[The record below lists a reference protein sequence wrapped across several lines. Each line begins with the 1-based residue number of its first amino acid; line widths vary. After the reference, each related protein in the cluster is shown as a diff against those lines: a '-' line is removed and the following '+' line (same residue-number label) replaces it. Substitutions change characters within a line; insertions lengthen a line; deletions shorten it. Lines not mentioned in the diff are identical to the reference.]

1 MPSSAPPPDLAA
13 TGLPPAGTDAAPAPP
28 DRLDA
33 PLIRLILVLVLGGLM
48 ALFDATIVN
57 VGMRTLGEHFD
68 APLHT
73 VEWAATGYLLACAVS
88 GPAALWA
95 VDRFGGRRVWL
106 LGLVV
111 FTTTSVLAALSW
123 SVGALIVFRIL
134 QGLGGGMLEPV
145 MLTLVARAAGPA
157 RAGRAMAAISL
168 PITLGPALGPILGAV
183 ILDALP
189 WQWMFLVNLP
199 LGIVATVLALR
210 FVPADGDRFADGGR
224 ARFDARGLALLAPG
238 FGLLLFGLSHAAGG
252 GGFGSSPV
260 VAALAGGVFLVGC
273 YVAHALRMGDGA
285 IIDVRL
291 FASRGYAASVVV
303 MSTVG
308 AMVFPLLYLVPLYY
322 QQARGESVLSAGLLL
337 APLGLGAMIGMPIGG
352 RLSDRVGARP
362 LVPAGATVVGLVMV
376 VFATADADTP
386 TWLLA
391 AATLVVGA
399 GLGFVGAPT
408 MSSIY
413 RTVPPA
419 SVSSASGAV
428 MVLNQIGGSF
438 GIAIVTVLV
447 QQGIDDGK
455 TSAAYTGAFWWVVAA
470 AAVVTV
476 AAATSLPGRPDRA
489 PAR

>member
-1 MPSSAPPPDLAA
+1 MADAVFRSSSRPRRDRPAPNGHRPGTRPARPARRAADPPDPR
-13 TGLPPAGTDAAPAPP
+13 TRPRRP
-28 DRLDA
+28 DGAVRRDDRQRRHA
-33 PLIRLILVLVLGGLM
+33 HTRR
-48 ALFDATIVN
+48 AL
-57 VGMRTLGEHFD
+57 RR
-68 APLHT
+68 PLHT

-260 VAALAGGVFLVGC
+260 IVGTGRRRVPGRAATSS
-273 YVAHALRMGDGA
+273 HALREGDGA

-308 AMVFPLLYLVPLYY
+308 AMIFPLLYLVPLYY
-322 QQARGESVLSAGLLL
+322 QQARGESVLERGP
-337 APLGLGAMIGMPIGG
+337 APRA
-352 RLSDRVGARP
+352 AR
-362 LVPAGATVVGLVMV
+362 
-376 VFATADADTP
+376 
-386 TWLLA
+386 
-391 AATLVVGA
+391 
-399 GLGFVGAPT
+399 
-408 MSSIY
+408 
-413 RTVPPA
+413 
-419 SVSSASGAV
+419 
-428 MVLNQIGGSF
+428 
-438 GIAIVTVLV
+438 
-447 QQGIDDGK
+447 
-455 TSAAYTGAFWWVVAA
+455 
-470 AAVVTV
+470 
-476 AAATSLPGRPDRA
+476 
-489 PAR
+489 ARR